1 MNYAYHLLVYFG
13 IYAIVAMSL
22 NIMVG
27 YCGLLT
33 MAHAAYFG
41 IGCYAY
47 SLATMKFGC
56 DFITAAAIAFLA
68 SFILSLALSLPA
80 WRLKGDSFVLVS
92 LAVQQM
98 IVSIFLNW
106 TSANAEPGTWAN
118 MTNGSFGLS
127 QIPKPKLFG
136 HELNSI
142 AENAMLALA
151 VCLICGVFLAL
162 LLHSPWAR
170 LLKGMRDD
178 ELALRGLG
186 KNVRLAKLQAIAIS
200 CGLAGLAG
208 ALYAGYVNYIDPAV
222 ASLDESMLVLC
233 MVLVGGIG
241 NFRGP
246 IIGALML
253 IAIPEIL
260 RCLSIADSIASN
272 IRLVIY
278 ALLLLIMSHWR
289 PQGLVGSYKLK

>member
-1 MNYAYHLLVYFG
+1 MSYAFHLVIYLS

-22 NIMVG
+22 NIIVG

-41 IGCYAY
+41 IGCYTY
-47 SLATMKFGC
+47 SLATMKLGC
-56 DFITAAAIAFLA
+56 DFFTATLLAFLVSFIFSLAIA
-68 SFILSLALSLPA
+68 LPA
-80 WRLKGDSFVLVS
+80 WRLRGDSFVLVS

-98 IVSIFLNW
+98 LLSLFLNW
-106 TSANAEPGTWAN
+106 TTAGAEPGTWTN
-118 MTNGSFGLS
+118 LTNGPFGLS
-127 QIPKPKLFG
+127 SIAKPVIFG
-136 HELNSI
+136 HELSDIQSI
-142 AENAMLALA
+142 AILAAAVGLIVML
-151 VCLICGVFLAL
+151 LIKL
-162 LLHSPWAR
+162 LLSSPWAR

-200 CGLAGLAG
+200 CGVAGVAG
-208 ALYAGYVNYIDPAV
+208 AIYASYVNYIDPTV

-233 MVLVGGIG
+233 MVLVGGVG

-246 IIGALML
+246 LVGALVL

-260 RCLSIADSIASN
+260 RFLTVPDAIAANLRLIIYACLL
-272 IRLVIY
+272 LVIT
-278 ALLLLIMSHWR
+278 HWR
-289 PQGLVGSYKLK
+289 PQGLAGAYRID